1 VITVAKPELEDNRSR
16 TTTRMKR
23 EAVS

>member
-1 VITVAKPELEDNRSR
+1 VITAAKPELEDNRSR